1 MTKDINIPKISLK
14 AARVNVELNQQEA
27 AELLGIDV
35 STLIRWEKDPRI
47 VKSGY
52 HEIISQVYHYPTDYI
67 FLVTIQVKLVKTNQG
82 ESFLNVIKIRKDN

>member
-14 AARVNVELNQQEA
+14 AARVNAELNQQEA

-67 FLVTIQVKLVKTNQG
+67 FFWSQYKLNLLKLIEEKV
-82 ESFLNVIKIRKDN
+82 S

>member
-1 MTKDINIPKISLK
+1 MEKVEALGVTFEEIKERTGLSKDFVISAVVNGSFPGSYKIT
-14 AARVNVELNQQEA
+14 EC
-27 AELLGIDV
+27 GIDV

-67 FLVTIQVKLVKTNQG
+67 FFGHNT
-82 ESFLNVIKIRKDN
+82 S

>member
-14 AARVNVELNQQEA
+14 AARVNAELNQQEA

-67 FLVTIQVKLVKTNQG
+67 FWSQYKLNLLK
-82 ESFLNVIKIRKDN
+82 LIKEKVS

>member
-14 AARVNVELNQQEA
+14 AARVNAELNQQEA

-47 VKSGY
+47 VKVV
-52 HEIISQVYHYPTDYI
+52 ITKLFRKFI
-67 FLVTIQVKLVKTNQG
+67 TIQLIIFFWSQYKLNLLK
-82 ESFLNVIKIRKDN
+82 LIKEKVS